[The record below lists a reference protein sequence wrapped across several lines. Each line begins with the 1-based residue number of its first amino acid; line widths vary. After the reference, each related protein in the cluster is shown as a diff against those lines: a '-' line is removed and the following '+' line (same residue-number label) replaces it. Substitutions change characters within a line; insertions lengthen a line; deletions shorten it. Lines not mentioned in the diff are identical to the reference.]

1 MIAPVERIE
10 AARGAALDALT
21 RATAGQTLCTLGRDR
36 LDAAKYHE
44 GAVAALSDAR
54 RSLRRGAPPPTPE
67 DWGAGS
73 AETRAQVSAS
83 WRAYLVGGRDALT
96 AVYRSTLEDEQGAR
110 S

>member
-36 LDAAKYHE
+36 LE

-54 RSLRRGAPPPTPE
+54 RALRRGAAPPTPE